1 VDDRIPAVI
10 IGVLFSIVNAVVTV
24 YLAMKTGMADGIVLL
39 LLFLSFFVFT
49 AVKTAKSRAFV
60 YTMAI
65 MMSSTSAVLAYTDG
79 LGAIIIS
86 GQPFIVPDYIMVV
99 LLSLSGIIGLLL
111 SYYFMDYF
119 LKGDFPWPMSKVTA
133 SVVNMLSA
141 EKKDAS
147 FKASTIRMG
156 IAGTASGAVSLL
168 RGLSVIPETIG
179 STVAGISISPMMLGI
194 GLMIGLKSCMQI
206 ALGAIASLA
215 ILFFIEGLSTD
226 YTVHMR
232 SPWVFSTAISM
243 MVTTAFIS
251 LYVIVKPYFS
261 RRQSQS
267 SEKTGDRPAVSPDG
281 GHARPRL
288 PGGRSLLL
296 LALIVAAAIIIQLFV
311 AVPAWVFLVSI
322 PIAVLFMIIETR
334 GRAEMSMS
342 VGISSFVIILLV
354 GLAFDNIV
362 PLLILEGFV
371 LAMVMSFSLGLSM
384 FKTAEYS
391 NVSTRGLAT
400 MLAIGSIAGS
410 VICIP
415 IIRLMDTVYG
425 IGTNALPAPYS
436 VMWLE
441 MATSAVAKVASP
453 SINLYLIL
461 AGIVIALI
469 LYRYKV
475 SAVAV
480 AIGLMLPVS
489 VTAAIFAGGILAWLI
504 QKKGWLKDD
513 NGITASGLIAGDILV
528 GLTMSLRS
536 LL

>member
-1 VDDRIPAVI
+1 
-10 IGVLFSIVNAVVTV
+10 
-24 YLAMKTGMADGIVLL
+24 
-39 LLFLSFFVFT
+39 
-49 AVKTAKSRAFV
+49 
-60 YTMAI
+60 
-65 MMSSTSAVLAYTDG
+65 
-79 LGAIIIS
+79 
-86 GQPFIVPDYIMVV
+86 
-99 LLSLSGIIGLLL
+99 
-111 SYYFMDYF
+111 
-119 LKGDFPWPMSKVTA
+119 
-133 SVVNMLSA
+133 
-141 EKKDAS
+141 
-147 FKASTIRMG
+147 
-156 IAGTASGAVSLL
+156 
-168 RGLSVIPETIG
+168 
-179 STVAGISISPMMLGI
+179 MMLGI
-194 GLMIGLKSCMQI
+194 GLLIGLKSCLQI
-206 ALGAIASLA
+206 ALGAIASLV
-215 ILFFIEGLSTD
+215 ILIFIEGLSTD

-261 RRQSQS
+261 RRLSE
-267 SEKTGDRPAVSPDG
+267 SEKAGDRPAAAPDG
-281 GHARPRL
+281 GRARPRL
-288 PGGRSLLL
+288 PATRTLLMI
-296 LALIVAAAIIIQLFV
+296 ALIMAAAIIIQLFV
-311 AVPAWVFLVSI
+311 AVPAWVFLISI

-441 MATSAVAKVASP
+441 MATSAVARAASP

-489 VTAAIFAGGILAWLI
+489 VTAAIFAGGIAAWLI